1 MAFLLQLQCCI
12 DIIVND
18 IMVGFATVAFLHTDA
33 PFRIW
38 RHISSFAFGPRVTV
52 LLLVLSLQMAL
63 VRATTEVNSQEVTF
77 QWSVKNFN
85 LLWAKMRVSARIQIV
100 GLQCIGSRRP
110 HQLAGVP
117 SWLL

>member
-38 RHISSFAFGPRVTV
+38 RHISSFVFGVRVLTATGS
-52 LLLVLSLQMAL
+52 LVADGA
-63 VRATTEVNSQEVTF
+63 RAGND
-77 QWSVKNFN
+77 
-85 LLWAKMRVSARIQIV
+85 
-100 GLQCIGSRRP
+100 
-110 HQLAGVP
+110 
-117 SWLL
+117 